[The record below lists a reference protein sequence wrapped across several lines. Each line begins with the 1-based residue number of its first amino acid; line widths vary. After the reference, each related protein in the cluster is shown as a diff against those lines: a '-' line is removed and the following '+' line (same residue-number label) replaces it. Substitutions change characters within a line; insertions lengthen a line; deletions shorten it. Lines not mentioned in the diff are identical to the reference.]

1 MDLTQRIDPH
11 LIKKP
16 FDLIIIGGGIN
27 GAGVARDAAE
37 RGLRVL
43 LLEKSDF
50 ASGCSAHSTRLI
62 HGGLRYLEHL
72 EFDLVKESLLERE
85 TLIKNYPHLV
95 HRLRLMIPVYE
106 NSSHGKL
113 KLQLGLTAYDFLS
126 GSKSLKK
133 FESHSRN
140 EVLAMDMGLNKHSLQ
155 GAVSYYDGQA
165 SFIERICLEN
175 ILSAEEMGAVCL
187 NHCEVTEVQ
196 CQLLED
202 AVGFQ
207 EEYSAVNKLKKLDKG
222 PKYKVEGV
230 RFKDLMN
237 AGIPYTVTA
246 KYVINMTGPAV
257 DLLNN
262 KLRQSENFYPT
273 HPLPQQIKGTKGSH
287 IVVGHFKGAP
297 KEFGIYAEAASD
309 GRPFFIL
316 PFKLGFNKDLYLIGT
331 TDIFL
336 SEVEAL
342 KPHELK
348 ITDAEIE
355 YLLGETNQLFPHA
368 HLRRDDVLKTFCGV
382 RPLPYDPKAKS
393 TGAVTRKH
401 FIHDHA
407 KDDNGVVNYYSIL
420 GGKITTFR
428 SLAKEIVDRFTG
440 VDCISAVEATIG
452 CSFHNLPFEDYL
464 RSKLTEYMA
473 RYDLEAHTIMHLIL
487 LYGSRAEDILEICKI
502 NPALK
507 EKLHPDYEDIEA
519 QIIYAVRYEKACTL
533 EDILERRLTLGLSL
547 EDIPM
552 NVLNII
558 SQHLNN
564 ELELSKRRLV

>member
-1 MDLTQRIDPH
+1 VDLTQRIDPS
-11 LIKKP
+11 LLKKS
-16 FDLIIIGGGIN
+16 FDIIVIGGGIN
-27 GAGVARDAAE
+27 GTGVARDAAE
-37 RGLRVL
+37 RGMRVL

-72 EFDLVKESLLERE
+72 EFDLVRESLHERE
-85 TLIKNYPHLV
+85 ILLKNYPNLV
-95 HRLRLMIPVYE
+95 HRLKLMIPVYE
-106 NSSHGKL
+106 GGKHSKL
-113 KLQLGLTAYDFLS
+113 KLQLGLSAYDFLS
-126 GSKSLKK
+126 GSKTLKK
-133 FESHSRN
+133 FESHSRKQMMN
-140 EVLAMDMGLNKHSLQ
+140 MDLGLNKHSLE

-175 ILSAEEMGAVCL
+175 ILTAEELGAICL

-196 CQLLED
+196 CSLIED
-202 AVGFQ
+202 AQSFQ
-207 EEYSAVNKLKKLDKG
+207 EEYSKHKDN
-222 PKYKVEGV
+222 PKAKYIVEGV
-230 RFKDLMN
+230 RFRDLMN
-237 AGIPYTVTA
+237 GGVPYTATA
-246 KYVINMTGPAV
+246 KHVLNMSGPAV
-257 DLLNN
+257 DLLNS

-273 HPLPQQIKGTKGSH
+273 HPLPQRIKGTKGSH

-309 GRPFFIL
+309 SRPFFIL

-336 SEVEAL
+336 SAEEEL
-342 KPHELK
+342 KPHEIK
-348 ITDAEIE
+348 ISDAEIE
-355 YLLGETNQLFPHA
+355 YLLAETNRLFPYA
-368 HLRRDDVLKTFCGV
+368 HLHREDVVKTFCGV

-393 TGAVTRKH
+393 SGAVTRKH
-401 FIHDHA
+401 FIHDHSS
-407 KDDNGVVNYYSIL
+407 DDNGVLNYYSIL

-428 SLAKEIVDRFTG
+428 SLAKEIVDKFSA
-440 VDCISAVEATIG
+440 VDCISAIQHTVG
-452 CSFHNLPFEDYL
+452 CDFAHLPFEDYL
-464 RSKLTEYMA
+464 RTKLADYMSH
-473 RYDLEAHTIMHLIL
+473 YDVSAHTIMHLIL
-487 LYGSRAEDILEICKI
+487 LYGSRAQDILEICKI

-519 QIIYAVRYEKACTL
+519 QIVYAVRYEKACTL

-547 EDIPM
+547 NEVPM

-564 ELELSKRRLV
+564 ELEINKRRLV